1 MKSRGADQPEESADQ
16 RRKGRR
22 WGRGKAEAAA
32 AEPVGGEEFGWI
44 DDLRTAKAQRAE
56 LGPEG
61 GPGPSTPPQ
70 RLGADPGPSGTGAT
84 PPVRRDAPEAPRPR
98 PDAGRRSGSA
108 KPAVPPGQPAPSG
121 PATPPGGVPGPFAPP
136 APPGPSAPP
145 QAQGRGGPPG
155 PPTAEPVGRGRP
167 AAPARPPAAAAPQP
181 GPAPSAGRGGR
192 RGAGTPTGA
201 PGTPTGAPGTPT
213 GAPGVPPVVPG
224 RAGDDPTGGIPL
236 ATGGHRAS
244 AEVGRAPGHRAAP
257 PSGGVARHGRRETP
271 EEDTVV
277 PRGRP
282 SAPEGGPGPATPAVN
297 TDIPSPR
304 TDSADPVPSEGRRAR
319 PKRPADWLRQAG
331 RTPHQTDPTLRPLNQ
346 PAVPPGSP
354 VAPRSAPPA
363 GGRGPADGSRSGPE
377 PSRGGSA
384 AGRARPGPAGPHP
397 GVVGPARPHPPAGPA
412 AERPRPSAAASGAI
426 GEPPPPGPGIVRPG
440 RPDQPPPRA
449 AAGPPPRGAA
459 AGPPP
464 RAAAGP
470 PSGTVAP
477 RRAGVPTP
485 PGVAR
490 PDGIPGGPPGMAAP
504 PGVARPGAAPPGP
517 ARPGDAPAGP
527 RPAAGTARPAG
538 PRPSVDERPSGRAL
552 PPPREPARATP
563 QGVPPTPLAATP
575 DGPPPGGAEPP
586 AVDTAAPEGSGGARS
601 YLRRQPQQRLRT
613 VALALAS
620 IVLLGVVPAVFGLQ
634 TLNRDPVFDTLDQL
648 AVPTWAA
655 TETVDDVS
663 GSRWCLLDCRLRER
677 TVVSERSPEETVQVY
692 EASLR
697 GGGWQP
703 WQVDR
708 CPEQSA
714 KGSYTCWRRDELT
727 LDLWVR
733 EPACVPPPVDGEP
746 ALVPSP
752 DPSTQAAECT
762 GSLVSV
768 KVRNAIDDDRTRPQ
782 PSTDPSLTG
791 EDPFPT
797 LSEDPLGELT
807 PSPS

>member
-32 AEPVGGEEFGWI
+32 DEPVSGEEFGWI
-44 DDLRTAKAQRAE
+44 DDLRTAKAQRGE

-61 GPGPSTPPQ
+61 GPAPAAPPQ
-70 RLGADPGPSGTGAT
+70 RLGADPGPSGTGAA
-84 PPVRRDAPEAPRPR
+84 PPVRRDVPEAPRPR
-98 PDAGRRSGSA
+98 SDADR
-108 KPAVPPGQPAPSG
+108 PPAPSG
-121 PATPPGGVPGPFAPP
+121 PPAPPRPP
-136 APPGPSAPP
+136 APPGPSAP
-145 QAQGRGGPPG
+145 QARGRGGPPGPPTAG

-167 AAPARPPAAAAPQP
+167 AAPARPPAGAASQP
-181 GPAPSAGRGGR
+181 GLAPPAGRGGR
-192 RGAGTPTGA
+192 HGAGEPTGA
-201 PGTPTGAPGTPT
+201 PGTPPA
-213 GAPGVPPVVPG
+213 VPG
-224 RAGDDPTGGIPL
+224 PTGDDPTGGIPP
-236 ATGGHRAS
+236 ATGGHRAP
-244 AEVGRAPGHRAAP
+244 AEGGRSPGHRAAP

-271 EEDTVV
+271 EEDTLV

-282 SAPEGGPGPATPAVN
+282 SAPEGGPGRATAAMN

-304 TDSADPVPSEGRRAR
+304 TDSVDPATGEGRRTR

-331 RTPHQTDPTLRPLNQ
+331 RTPHQTDPTLRSLNQ

-363 GGRGPADGSRSGPE
+363 EGRVPADGPRSGSE
-377 PSRGGSA
+377 PSRGGPA

-397 GVVGPARPHPPAGPA
+397 GAAGPARPHPPAGPA

-426 GEPPPPGPGIVRPG
+426 GDPPPSGPGVVRPV

-449 AAGPPPRGAA
+449 AAGPPPGA
-459 AGPPP
+459 
-464 RAAAGP
+464 
-470 PSGTVAP
+470 VAP
-477 RRAGVPTP
+477 RRVGPPTPAPGGTPP

-490 PDGIPGGPPGMAAP
+490 PGDPDGRPGLAAP
-504 PGVARPGAAPPGP
+504 PGVARPG
-517 ARPGDAPAGP
+517 DAPAGP
-527 RPAAGTARPAG
+527 PVAATARPAG
-538 PRPSVDERPSGRAL
+538 PHPSVDERPSGRAL
-552 PPPREPARATP
+552 PPPREPSRATP
-563 QGVPPTPLAATP
+563 QGVPPAPFEAAP
-575 DGPPPGGAEPP
+575 DGLPRGGAEPP
-586 AVDTAAPEGSGGARS
+586 AVDATVPDGPGGARS

-613 VALALAS
+613 GALVLAS
-620 IVLLGVVPAVFGLQ
+620 VVLLGVVPAVFGLR
-634 TLNRDPVFDTLDQL
+634 TLSRDPVFATLDQL
-648 AVPTWAA
+648 PVPSWAA

-677 TVVSERSPEETVQVY
+677 TVASERSPEETVQVY

-697 GGGWQP
+697 GEGWRP

-708 CPEQSA
+708 CPEQPA
-714 KGSYTCWRRDELT
+714 KGSYTCWQRDELT

-752 DPSTQAAECT
+752 DPSTQAEECA

-797 LSEDPLGELT
+797 SSVDPLGEPT